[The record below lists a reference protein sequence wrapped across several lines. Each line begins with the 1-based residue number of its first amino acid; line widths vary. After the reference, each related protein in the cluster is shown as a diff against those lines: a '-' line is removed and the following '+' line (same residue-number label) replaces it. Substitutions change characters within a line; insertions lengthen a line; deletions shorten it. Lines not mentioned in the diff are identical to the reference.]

1 MVDHPAWTT
10 IEKRYKARQR
20 LMPPGLC
27 AECAGQQEWVDL
39 GSHDD
44 DCFDF
49 ILFCQDCGK
58 VADAAH
64 CPIVQEV

>member
-1 MVDHPAWTT
+1 MVDNPAWAT
-10 IEKRYKARQR
+10 IEAKYKARQR

-27 AECAGQQEWVDL
+27 AECAGQREWIDIGV
-39 GSHDD
+39 HDD
-44 DCFDF
+44 CYDF

-64 CPIVQEV
+64 RPAVQDV